1 MPITISGDGSIT
13 GLSVG
18 GLPNGT
24 VDADTLASNAV
35 TTAKLANG
43 AATQAKRTYASGE
56 IIQVKTD
63 TRTGVAV
70 DLSHPNTEAIL
81 FGADLEV
88 SITFSSTSNKF
99 IVSCFIPDIYNMGSA
114 NRAMHGGFSYSTDNF
129 SNDTVLGTASI
140 ISDYIGWQGSSV
152 DLNEATFTTSGN
164 CPTTSA
170 IKIRPHFTSV
180 NGQMRTMANN
190 VGVAHLTV
198 MEIKG

>member
-1 MPITISGDGSIT
+1 MAITFHPNGDIT
-13 GLSVG
+13 GTG
-18 GLPNGT
+18 
-24 VDADTLASNAV
+24 ASNF
-35 TTAKLANG
+35 G
-43 AATQAKRTYASGE
+43 SSGQ
-56 IIQVKTD
+56 ILQVKTD
-63 TRTGVAV
+63 TRNGSSV
-70 DLSHPNTEAIL
+70 DINNPATEVTS
-81 FGADLEV
+81 FGANLEV
-88 SITFSSTSNKF
+88 SITFHSTSNKF
-99 IVSCFIPDIYNMGSA
+99 VAAIFIPDIYNMGTV
-114 NRAMHGGFSYSTDNF
+114 NRGMHGGFSYSTDNF
-129 SNDTVLGTASI
+129 STDTVMGGASI